1 MKDGNE
7 AALRLR
13 EVRRADRDILFQW
26 ANDPETRRQAFHTE
40 PIPYEDHIAWFEHV
54 MADKTVH
61 QYLLCRGDIL
71 LGQIRLN
78 VEDGRALISYSVS
91 PENRGKGCGAEML
104 RLLER
109 RIASAPLCGITRLVA
124 QVKYGN
130 IASAKT
136 FEKCGYRK
144 NEMPDYIQYEKCGRI
159 YFRADAN
166 GQVGYGHL
174 MRSLTIA
181 DACADRGL
189 WPVFVMAD
197 EGAAETVEK
206 RGFPCV
212 ILHTDYRDMEGEIPA
227 LCGALQADT
236 PLVLDSYFLTPGY
249 VKALRE
255 RGFRLAWMDDL
266 GEEDY
271 PVDLLINYN
280 LYAPQLGYPKAG
292 DTREAAEHVRGETA
306 EHAHSAKDGR
316 FTRYLLGASYAPV
329 RPAFRTERIQVSG
342 RLQTILV
349 TTGAAD
355 PCGAG
360 SFFAETLA
368 RLDAEVQILVVCGP
382 YTSDREA
389 LHALAKQCGRVSVLE
404 EVTDLSPVMRRSD
417 FAVAA
422 AGSTLYELCAVGVP
436 AMVYYFADNQRQGA
450 EAFSSLTGMANL
462 GDLRAA
468 GGRETAKRRL
478 ADAFCAIR
486 GKKAR
491 ERIAGTMHGL
501 VDGAGADR
509 IAEALAELVF
519 DGHV

>member
-1 MKDGNE
+1 MKDGNDT
-7 AALRLR
+7 ALRLR

-54 MADKTVH
+54 MTDKTVY
-61 QYLLCRGDIL
+61 QYLLCRGDVL

-78 VEDGRALISYSVS
+78 VEDGSALISYSVS

-104 RLLER
+104 RLLEKR
-109 RIASAPLCGITRLVA
+109 MASAPLCGITRLVA

-174 MRSLTIA
+174 MRCLTIA
-181 DACADRGL
+181 DACAGRGL

-197 EGAAETVEK
+197 EGAVETVEE

-212 ILHTDYRDMEGEIPA
+212 ILHTDYRDMEREIPA

-236 PLVLDSYFLTPGY
+236 PIVLDSYFLTQDY

-292 DTREAAEHVRGETA
+292 DTQ
-306 EHAHSAKDGR
+306 
-316 FTRYLLGASYAPV
+316 YLIGASYAPV
-329 RPAFRTERIQVSG
+329 RPAFHTEQVRVSD

-368 RLDAEVQILVVCGP
+368 QLDAEVQILVVCGP
-382 YTSDREA
+382 YASDREA
-389 LHALAKQCGRVSVLE
+389 LYALAGQCGRISVLE
-404 EVTDLSPVMRRSD
+404 GVTDLSPVMRRSD

-450 EAFSSLTGMANL
+450 EAFSRLTGMANL
-462 GDLRAA
+462 GDLRAD
-468 GGRETAKRRL
+468 GCRERAKRHL
-478 ADAFCAIR
+478 AGTLEAVR
-486 GKKAR
+486 GKEER
-491 ERIAGTMHGL
+491 ERIAGTMRGL

-519 DGHV
+519 DRHL

>member
-7 AALRLR
+7 AALHLR

-54 MADKTVH
+54 MTDETVH
-61 QYLLCRGDIL
+61 QYLLCRGDVL

-78 VEDGRALISYSVS
+78 TEDGRALISYSVS
-91 PENRGKGCGAEML
+91 PENRGKGYGAEML

-109 RIASAPLCGITRLVA
+109 RMASAPLSGITRLVA

-144 NEMPDYIQYEKCGRI
+144 NEMPDYIRYEKCGRI

-174 MRSLTIA
+174 MRCLTIA
-181 DACADRGL
+181 DACTDRGL

-197 EGAAETVEK
+197 EGAVETVEK

-212 ILHTDYRDMEGEIPA
+212 VLHSDYRDMEREMPA
-227 LCGALQADT
+227 LSGSLQADT

-266 GEEDY
+266 GKEDY

-280 LYAPQLGYPKAG
+280 LYAPRLGYPKDR
-292 DTREAAEHVRGETA
+292 DTQ
-306 EHAHSAKDGR
+306 
-316 FTRYLLGASYAPV
+316 YLLGASYAPV
-329 RPAFRTERIQVSG
+329 RSAFRTEQVRVSG

-368 RLDAEVQILVVCGP
+368 ELDAEAQILVVCGP
-382 YTSDREA
+382 YASDREA
-389 LHALAKQCGRVSVLE
+389 LHALAEQCGRVSVLE
-404 EVTDLSPVMRRSD
+404 GVSDLSPVMRRSD

-450 EAFSSLTGMANL
+450 EAFSRLTGMANL
-462 GDLRAA
+462 GDLRAD
-468 GGRETAKRRL
+468 GGRETAKRHL
-478 ADAFCAIR
+478 ADALCAVR
-486 GKKAR
+486 GKKER

-519 DGHV
+519 DRYL

>member
-91 PENRGKGCGAEML
+91 PENRGKGYGAEML

-109 RIASAPLCGITRLVA
+109 RIASMPLCGITRLVA

-130 IASAKT
+130 TASAKT

-144 NEMPDYIQYEKCGRI
+144 HEMPDYIQYEKCGRI

-174 MRSLTIA
+174 MRCLTIA

-227 LCGALQADT
+227 LSGSLQADT
-236 PLVLDSYFLTPGY
+236 PLVLDSYFLTKDY
-249 VKALRE
+249 VKTLRE

-266 GEEDY
+266 GKEDY

-292 DTREAAEHVRGETA
+292 V
-306 EHAHSAKDGR
+306 
-316 FTRYLLGASYAPV
+316 TRYLLGASYAPV
-329 RPAFRTERIQVSG
+329 RPAFRTEQVRVSD

-368 RLDAEVQILVVCGP
+368 KLDAEVQILVVCGP
-382 YTSDREA
+382 YASDREA

-404 EVTDLSPVMRRSD
+404 GVTDLLPVMRRSD

-450 EAFSSLTGMANL
+450 EAFSRLTGMANL

-468 GGRETAKRRL
+468 GGRETAKRHL